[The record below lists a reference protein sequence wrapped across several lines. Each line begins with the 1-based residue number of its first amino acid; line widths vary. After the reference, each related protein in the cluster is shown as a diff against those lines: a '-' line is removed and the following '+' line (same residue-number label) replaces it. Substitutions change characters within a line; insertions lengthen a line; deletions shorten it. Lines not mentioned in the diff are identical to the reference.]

1 MQEREKQGDTREH
14 AGAGKGARSTT
25 SRLHHLTSHA
35 PLSALLALALFPPA
49 GSSDIGQALCQYA
62 KDKEVE
68 LVVVGSR
75 GLGAWERSLMSAMG
89 LGSVS
94 DFL

>member
-1 MQEREKQGDTREH
+1 V
-14 AGAGKGARSTT
+14 
-25 SRLHHLTSHA
+25 
-35 PLSALLALALFPPA
+35 
-49 GSSDIGQALCQYA
+49 GQALCQYA
-62 KDKEVE
+62 KEKEIE

-75 GLGAWERSLMSAMG
+75 GMGAWKRSLMSAMG